1 MHYTVQTRSWCA
13 ILFFVL
19 GAVFAAS
26 AAEYEVD
33 GEIVQTAFKMDGS
46 IRDAYRGTFTVFV
59 DGCSWLIQMTNQDG
73 NGKPYSW
80 SETAFTNGG
89 EIYALGG
96 VIKKEAWMP
105 NHGWICSNNVPVGEG
120 DINING
126 HLWLMFA
133 SGCYFKSLT
142 TNRITPVY
150 DCNASVA
157 EDPKMRREA
166 RWELF
171 SGPASLPS
179 NVVYIGDIGVPI
191 DAIYWA
197 TGVTNTGK
205 LQMASGFEF
214 ERRIGRGFAP
224 GPTTPGRSI
233 PDYGILSRATA
244 TVTAVRPGCSR
255 KDLLPTAEG
264 FIKVIDERLSPITGP
279 LGPRTYDVREGS
291 PWILPVE
298 KARKLYF
305 TIAPQEPPS
314 ARAREVFLVAMFSV
328 TAVFLFIMIRLKKR
342 QI

>member
-1 MHYTVQTRSWCA
+1 
-13 ILFFVL
+13 
-19 GAVFAAS
+19 
-26 AAEYEVD
+26 
-33 GEIVQTAFKMDGS
+33 
-46 IRDAYRGTFTVFV
+46 
-59 DGCSWLIQMTNQDG
+59 LI
-73 NGKPYSW
+73 
-80 SETAFTNGG
+80 
-89 EIYALGG
+89 G

-105 NHGWICSNNVPVGEG
+105 CMGWICSNNVPVGSG
-120 DINING
+120 DINLNA

-133 SGCYFKSLT
+133 SGCYFKSLA

-150 DCNASVA
+150 DCNASVSV
-157 EDPKMRREA
+157 DPKLKREA

-179 NVVYIGDIGVPI
+179 SVVYSGRIGVPI

-264 FIKVIDERLSPITGP
+264 LISVIDERLSPITGP
-279 LGPRTYDVREGS
+279 LGPRTYDVRDGS

-305 TIAPQEPPS
+305 TITPQQPPS
-314 ARAREVFLVAMFSV
+314 ARARVVFLVAMFSV
-328 TAVFLFIMIRLKKR
+328 TAVFLFYTIRLKRK
-342 QI
+342 QM